1 MANSIRAAALVA
13 AGLIAAFPVSSQ
25 DTAINETAEQFVA
38 RLNKEF
44 TELSLESNKAGWTQA
59 TYIND
64 DTEWLNAKATEHYLA
79 YFSKAV
85 EESKRY
91 LGQTLGRETARAL
104 DILRQGVSTP
114 APNDPAKREKL
125 SKLGAKLEADY
136 GAAEYCRNDEEKKAG
151 KCRNID
157 DLSKTLAESRDYDA
171 QLEAWTGW
179 HSTARASRQN
189 YQDMV
194 ALANEGARE
203 LGYKDLGAQ
212 WRSGYDMS
220 AEAFAAETERLYAQ
234 IQPLYQQ
241 LHCYTRA
248 QLQKKYG
255 ADKVPSGKPIPAH
268 LLGNMWAQQW
278 NKIYDLL
285 EPYAGVTNL
294 NVDKSLKDQ
303 GYDATKMMKSAEN
316 FYQSIGFPELPET
329 FWQRSMLVRPRDR
342 NVVCHASA
350 WDIDSEAKDVRI
362 KMCATPT
369 EEDLTTMY
377 HELGHVYYYLWY
389 RDLPYMFQGGAHDGF
404 HEAIGDTINLS
415 MTPGYLHTI
424 NLVGDVQP
432 SKEFVIN
439 QQMKMALDKIAFLPF
454 GKLID
459 QWRWKVF
466 SGEIK
471 PENYNAA
478 WWELRRQYQGIAP
491 AVARTEQDFDPGA
504 KYHIPAN
511 VPYTRYFLSFIV
523 QFQFHKALCQAAGY
537 KGPLSEC
544 SIYGNKEAGKRFA
557 AMLSKGQ
564 SQPWQ
569 NTLFELTGTR
579 QMDGS
584 AIIEYFQPLI
594 GWLKT
599 QNKGQQCGW

>member
-1 MANSIRAAALVA
+1 MRNSTRAAVLVA
-13 AGLIAAFPVSSQ
+13 AGLSAALAVFAQDASQ
-25 DTAINETAEQFVA
+25 ETADQFVA

-44 TELSLESNKAGWTQA
+44 TALSLEASKAGWTQA

-64 DTEWLNAKATEHYLA
+64 DTEWLNAKANERYLE

-91 LGQTLGRETARAL
+91 LGQTLSKDTARAL

-114 APNDPAKREKL
+114 APNDAAKRAEL
-125 SKLGAKLEADY
+125 SKLGARLEADY
-136 GAAEYCRNDEEKKAG
+136 GAAEYCRNEEEKKAG

-171 QLEAWTGW
+171 ELEAWAGW
-179 HSTARASRQN
+179 HSTARGSRAN
-189 YQDMV
+189 YQRMV
-194 ALANEGARE
+194 VLANEGARE

-220 AEAFAAETERLYAQ
+220 ADAFAAETERLYAQ
-234 IQPLYQQ
+234 VQPLYKQ

-248 QLQKKYG
+248 KLQKKYG
-255 ADKVPSGKPIPAH
+255 ADRVPTGKPIPAH

-285 EPYAGVTNL
+285 EPYPGVTNL
-294 NVDKSLKDQ
+294 DVDKSLKEQ

-316 FYQSIGFPELPET
+316 FYRSIGFPQLPET
-329 FWQRSMLVRPRDR
+329 FWERSMLVRPRDR

-350 WDIDSEAKDVRI
+350 WDIDSDARDVRI

-424 NLVGDVQP
+424 NLVGDVKP

-459 QWRWKVF
+459 EWRWKVF

-471 PENYNAA
+471 PENYNAS

-491 AVARTEQDFDPGA
+491 ANGRTEQDFDPGA

-523 QFQFHKALCQAAGY
+523 QFQFQKALCQAAGY

-544 SIYGNKEAGKRFA
+544 SIYGNKEAGTRFA

-569 NTLFELTGTR
+569 DTLFELTGTR
-579 QMDGS
+579 QMDAS